1 MKLKYEFTIEKI
13 GDNNIAVP
21 SGSAIVDF
29 NGILKLNETA
39 AFIIEKLNDEI
50 SMDDLVFAVSEKFS
64 CDKNAASENVEYII
78 NGLKESNLLAE

>member
-39 AFIIEKLNDEI
+39 AFIIEKLNFEI
-50 SMDDLVFAVSEKFS
+50 STEELIFAVSEKFD
-64 CDKNAASENVEYII
+64 CDKNMATENVEYIVNI
-78 NGLKESNLLAE
+78 LKQANLLVE